1 MRLSIAFIIGFLL
14 ATALYA
20 NIALFTDIFKTERV
34 VIYREKAS
42 SLEPLYIPTKVN
54 NVSVIERSVPV
65 VAVTTDG
72 KGVVGTMTVKL
83 IPGNNN
89 VLLDTNPFVETDLQY
104 SANVAIAVAK
114 QLAKNYAYDRDFI
127 ISFNVDSQLIGG
139 ESAGAAMTIAA
150 FAAIENRKIRDDV
163 AITGTINPD
172 GRIGKVGGVLEKAK
186 AAADAGYSV
195 FLVPKGQSKIT
206 YYEEKV
212 KKEPFGFGIYIY
224 NRYYVPKTIDIKE
237 MAKKEWGLNVI
248 EVENIEDAIR
258 YMVE

>member
-1 MRLSIAFIIGFLL
+1 MRALLAFLL
-14 ATALYA
+14 GFV
-20 NIALFTDIFKTERV
+20 IASAIYSNLILFTDVFKTERV
-34 VIYREKAS
+34 VIYREKGS
-42 SLEPLYIPTKVN
+42 GIEPLYIPSKHG
-54 NVSVIERSVPV
+54 NVSVVERTIPV
-65 VAVTTDG
+65 VAVSASG
-72 KGVVGTMTVKL
+72 EGVVGTMTVKL

-114 QLAKNYAYDRDFI
+114 MLAKDYAYDRDFI
-127 ISFNVDSQLIGG
+127 ISFDIESNLIGG

-150 FAAIENRKIRDDV
+150 FAAMENKKIRDDV
-163 AITGTINPD
+163 VITGTINPD

-212 KKEPFGFGIYIY
+212 EKEPFGFGIYIY

-237 MAKKEWGLNVI
+237 MAKKEWNMDVI
-248 EVENIEDAIR
+248 EVGDIEDAIK

>member
-1 MRLSIAFIIGFLL
+1 MKPGVAFILGFLL

-20 NIALFTDIFKTERV
+20 NLALFTDVFKSERV
-34 VIYREKAS
+34 VIYREKS
-42 SLEPLYIPTKVN
+42 SGLEPLYVPTKIG
-54 NVSVIERSVPV
+54 NVSVVERSVPV

-89 VLLDTNPFVETDLQY
+89 VLLDTNPFAETDLQY

-127 ISFNVDSQLIGG
+127 ISFDVDSQLIGG

-150 FAAIENRKIRDDV
+150 FAAMENRKIRDDV

-186 AAADAGYSV
+186 AAADAGYSI
-195 FLVPKGQSKIT
+195 FLVPKGQSKLT
-206 YYEEKV
+206 YYEERV
-212 KKEPFGFGIYIY
+212 EKEPFGFGIYIY
-224 NRYYVPKTIDIKE
+224 NRYYVPKTVDLKK
-237 MAKKEWGLNVI
+237 MAKEEWGMDVI
-248 EVENIEDAIR
+248 EVENINEAIKH
-258 YMVE
+258 MVE

>member
-42 SLEPLYIPTKVN
+42 GLEPLYIPTKVN

-65 VAVTTDG
+65 VAVTTTG
-72 KGVVGTMTVKL
+72 KGLVGTMTVKL

-186 AAADAGYSV
+186 AAADAGYTI

-237 MAKKEWGLNVI
+237 MAKKEWGVNVI